1 MDNEYTVIGKP
12 RPIGDAALKVTGQKI
27 YVGDMELP
35 GMLYAKVLLS
45 TVPHARIK
53 SIDTSAAEALPGVK
67 AVATYKN
74 TPQVRYNSAVRFI
87 EHKLPDTE
95 RIFDDTVRFVGDRV
109 AAVAAESPDIAKK
122 AVNLIKVEYEALPVI
137 TDVEEAIKPEAWPI
151 HEGGNIVGTS
161 RAEAGNV
168 DEAFQECDYVFED
181 RYTTQAIHHAA
192 IEPHVAIADFAPNGK
207 LTVYSPCQNTFAF
220 RVIMS
225 RIFGLSYN
233 RIRMVA
239 PAIGGAFGGKLE
251 VTVEPV
257 AAVLSQMT
265 GKPVKVEYNRK
276 DSVHP
281 CAPRFRKL
289 C

>member
-109 AAVAAESPDIAKK
+109 AAVAAESR
-122 AVNLIKVEYEALPVI
+122 
-137 TDVEEAIKPEAWPI
+137 T
-151 HEGGNIVGTS
+151 
-161 RAEAGNV
+161 
-168 DEAFQECDYVFED
+168 
-181 RYTTQAIHHAA
+181 
-192 IEPHVAIADFAPNGK
+192 
-207 LTVYSPCQNTFAF
+207 
-220 RVIMS
+220 
-225 RIFGLSYN
+225 
-233 RIRMVA
+233 
-239 PAIGGAFGGKLE
+239 
-251 VTVEPV
+251 
-257 AAVLSQMT
+257 
-265 GKPVKVEYNRK
+265 
-276 DSVHP
+276 
-281 CAPRFRKL
+281 
-289 C
+289 

>member
-109 AAVAAESPDIAKK
+109 AAVAAESPGIAKK

-168 DEAFQECDYVFED
+168 DEAFQS
-181 RYTTQAIHHAA
+181 AIMY
-192 IEPHVAIADFAPNGK
+192 
-207 LTVYSPCQNTFAF
+207 LRTVTPPRPFIMRPSSP
-220 RVIMS
+220 M
-225 RIFGLSYN
+225 L
-233 RIRMVA
+233 
-239 PAIGGAFGGKLE
+239 P
-251 VTVEPV
+251 
-257 AAVLSQMT
+257 
-265 GKPVKVEYNRK
+265 
-276 DSVHP
+276 
-281 CAPRFRKL
+281 
-289 C
+289 

>member
-1 MDNEYTVIGKP
+1 MGGTGMENEYTVIGKP

-137 TDVEEAIKPEAWPI
+137 TDVEEAI
-151 HEGGNIVGTS
+151 S
-161 RAEAGNV
+161 RRPGPFMREEILWGPPG
-168 DEAFQECDYVFED
+168 Q
-181 RYTTQAIHHAA
+181 RQAMWMRPFRSA
-192 IEPHVAIADFAPNGK
+192 IMY
-207 LTVYSPCQNTFAF
+207 LRTVTPPRPFIMRPSSP
-220 RVIMS
+220 M
-225 RIFGLSYN
+225 L
-233 RIRMVA
+233 
-239 PAIGGAFGGKLE
+239 P
-251 VTVEPV
+251 
-257 AAVLSQMT
+257 
-265 GKPVKVEYNRK
+265 
-276 DSVHP
+276 
-281 CAPRFRKL
+281 
-289 C
+289 